1 VVSAVLSDDV
11 GNIAAGAGTW
21 GTATVVSSTTGAVF
35 GRDVKVLKR
44 CAVFEENL

>member
-1 VVSAVLSDDV
+1 MVSAVLSDDV

-21 GTATVVSSTTGAVF
+21 GTATVVSSTGAIF